1 MTRQSAEQDPRELR
15 ALIAALREEAAN
27 NERLFRKSL
36 ERELEILKAEGLPQ
50 LFEVICGGLQHSY
63 SLDAVTLLLWDPH
76 HELRHLLLGDHV
88 RLEEHPDVQ
97 LVDSVIGIAPQYVS
111 LHRPWLGPYMGCD
124 HQLLFR
130 APHELRS
137 IALIPLWRQDKLH
150 GSINFGSR
158 DEQRFTRHLATD
170 FLAHLGVIASFAIEN
185 AMNRARLLRSG
196 LTDYLTG
203 WHNRRYL
210 QARMREELA
219 RAQRQDSSL
228 VCLLIDL
235 DHFKQINDRY
245 GHLAGDLALREAAQR
260 IDAQVRGSD
269 AAARYGGDEF
279 VVLVPGIDLERAR
292 LLAERIRLAVSVV
305 PIEIA
310 PGQVHDLTAS
320 IGVAVVAPSRGDSD
334 LKVLGERLIAE
345 ADAALYRA
353 KQQGRNRVET
363 ASV

>member
-1 MTRQSAEQDPRELR
+1 MTRRSAAQDPGELR
-15 ALIAALREEAAN
+15 AVIAALREEAAN

-50 LFEVICGGLQHSY
+50 LFAAICAGLRRSY
-63 SLDAVTLLLWDPH
+63 ALDAVTLLLWDPH
-76 HELRHLLLGDHV
+76 HEIRHLLLGDHV

-97 LVDSVIGIAPQYVS
+97 LVDSVIGIAPQYAS

-124 HQLLFR
+124 HQLLFQP
-130 APHELRS
+130 PHELKS
-137 IALIPLWRQDKLH
+137 IALIPLWRQEQLH
-150 GSINFGSR
+150 GSINFGSK
-158 DEQRFTRHLATD
+158 DPQRFSRHLATD

-185 AMNRARLLRSG
+185 AVNRARLLRSG

-219 RAQRQDSSL
+219 RAQRQDGSL

-235 DHFKQINDRY
+235 DHFKQINDRF
-245 GHLAGDLALREAAQR
+245 GHLAGDLVLREAAQR
-260 IDAQVRGSD
+260 VDAQVRGSD

-279 VVLVPGIDLERAR
+279 VVLVPGIDLERAC
-292 LLAERIRLAVSVV
+292 LLAERIRLAVSAA

-310 PGQVHDLTAS
+310 PDQAQALTVS
-320 IGVAVVAPSRGDSD
+320 IGVAAVSPTRGESD

-353 KQQGRNRVET
+353 KQHGRNRIEM
-363 ASV
+363 ASF

>member
-1 MTRQSAEQDPRELR
+1 MTRRNTAQDPGDLR

-50 LFEVICGGLQHSY
+50 LFEAICAGLRQSY
-63 SLDAVTLLLWDPH
+63 ALDAVTLLLWDPQ
-76 HELRHLLLGDHV
+76 HEIRHLLLGDHV

-97 LVDSVIGIAPQYVS
+97 LVDSVIGIAPQYAS

-130 APHELRS
+130 TPQELRS
-137 IALIPLWRQDKLH
+137 IALIPLWRQDQLH
-150 GSINFGSR
+150 GSINFGSN
-158 DEQRFTRHLATD
+158 DPQRFSRHLATD

-185 AMNRARLLRSG
+185 AVNRARLLRSG

-219 RAQRQDSSL
+219 RAQREGGSL

-245 GHLAGDLALREAAQR
+245 GHLAGDLVLREAAQR
-260 IDAQVRGSD
+260 VDAQVRGSD

-279 VVLVPGIDLERAR
+279 VVLVPGIDLERAC
-292 LLAERIRLAVSVV
+292 LLAERIRLAVSAA

-310 PGQVHDLTAS
+310 PDEAQALTVS
-320 IGVAVVAPSRGDSD
+320 IGVAAVSPTRSESD

-353 KQQGRNRVET
+353 KQHGRNRIEM
-363 ASV
+363 ASI